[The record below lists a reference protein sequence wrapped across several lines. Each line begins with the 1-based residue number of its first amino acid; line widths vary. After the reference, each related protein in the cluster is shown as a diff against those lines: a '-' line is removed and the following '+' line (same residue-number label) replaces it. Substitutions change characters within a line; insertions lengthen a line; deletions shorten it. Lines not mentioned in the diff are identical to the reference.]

1 MKIAGVVCEYNPFH
15 NGHAY
20 HLNAVRQAGATHIV
34 AAMSGNFVQRG
45 TPAFCS
51 KLARARAAVRC
62 GADLVLELPVPFCCG
77 SAGVFA
83 RGAVETLISFGVDL
97 LSFGAECDDLE
108 LLQTAAAAGLDSA
121 VQAQIKALHA
131 QGVGYPAAA
140 QQAVAAFAGDAV
152 AAVLA
157 QPNNTLAVE
166 YIKAAK
172 TAESAVSFLP
182 VKRVGA
188 AHDAATSAGGFA
200 PATLLRAMQTPEE
213 RRPYMPAAAFEEIFA
228 DETRFLDETAFET
241 AVLCALRML
250 TKADMERFVAD
261 GSGLAMRVFTASRQA
276 RSLEELY
283 ALAQTKSLTAA
294 KVRRATLGCFLQTD
308 KTWQKKPVPYLRAL
322 AANKRGLELLS
333 HAQPKL
339 PLITKHSETAALH
352 EEARAFYALQCR
364 ANDLYAAV
372 CSPKGAAGE
381 EQRSSMLI
389 LSA

>member
-97 LSFGAECDDLE
+97 LSFGAETDDLS
-108 LLQTAAAAGLDSA
+108 LLQKAADAGTDPA
-121 VQAQIKALHA
+121 VQAQIKTLHA
-131 QGVGYPAAA
+131 QGVGYPAAS
-140 QQAVAAFAGDAV
+140 QQAV

-172 TAESAVSFLP
+172 TAENAVSFLP

-188 AHDAATSAGGFA
+188 AHDAEKSAGDFA
-200 PATLLRAMQTPEE
+200 AATLLRAMQTPEA

-228 DETRFLDETAFET
+228 KTTGFLDETAFET

-261 GSGLAMRVFTASRQA
+261 GSGLAMRVFSASRQA
-276 RSLEELY
+276 TSLEELY
-283 ALAQTKSLTAA
+283 TLAQTRSVTRA
-294 KVRRATLGCFLQTD
+294 KVRRAVLGCFLELD
-308 KTWQKKPVPYLRAL
+308 KQWQKKPVPYLRAL

-333 HAQPKL
+333 HAEPGL
-339 PLITKHSETAALH
+339 PLITKHSETLSLF

-372 CSPKGAAGE
+372 CSPKGAAGQ
-381 EQRSSMLI
+381 EQRSSMLV
-389 LSA
+389 LKE